1 MAMQY
6 ETWVN
11 GAQLISF
18 PGGLS
23 APDRDDVLNS
33 HLLAQ
38 VSANQD
44 GLVTANPRAWFK
56 RNVDG
61 LGQLMWSTQT
71 VQSDVSRFAGLD
83 DLSIV
88 ALVTRHLKKKLP
100 AAIVRQMTGMLEQI
114 CELAYEHPARQLF
127 RAQVLA
133 HSQASQ
139 RTAINFQLSACTA
152 PDQVFSLF
160 VSMALVVPLQQ
171 DFLHQ
176 TFCGVDSPGDALFF
190 YSHKQL
196 SVARYARLREMTVAA
211 LEDDAVVLRRV
222 VPQAKAKADGSLQG
236 GTHDLH

>member
-133 HSQASQ
+133 HTQASQ

-152 PDQVFSLF
+152 PDQVFTCL
-160 VSMALVVPLQQ
+160 
-171 DFLHQ
+171 
-176 TFCGVDSPGDALFF
+176 
-190 YSHKQL
+190 
-196 SVARYARLREMTVAA
+196 
-211 LEDDAVVLRRV
+211 
-222 VPQAKAKADGSLQG
+222 
-236 GTHDLH
+236 